1 MNDTITY
8 GAKDLTD
15 VIVRSSEPEFL
26 GERVILAHEPL
37 LVFDEIHY
45 STITANSRTV
55 HAKGGGGN
63 RVLVTW
69 NTPQDAIF
77 EFSRGVFT
85 AADLGMIAGKLEQ
98 KSSVLVPNM
107 EYHQV
112 SDNLTV
118 APEQRIELN
127 SLYVYLFED
136 EAINKL
142 KLNEDYNVEN
152 NIIIFTKDDYRSK
165 FVRLI
170 YDYEYTNKNQVI
182 TVGRPTLDG
191 YLEVTGKTKF
201 VEEITKE
208 ERTAIIKIP
217 KASIISDLNVALG
230 TEVNPARLGFTL
242 QAHPYGAR
250 GQEHTMEIIVLTGD

>member
-1 MNDTITY
+1 MNEITY

-15 VIVRSSEPEFL
+15 VIIRSSEPEFL
-26 GERVILAHEPL
+26 GDEVILAHEPL

-45 STITANSRTV
+45 STMTTNSRMV

-63 RVLVTW
+63 QVHVTW

-98 KSSVLVPNM
+98 KTYVLVPNM
-107 EYHQV
+107 EYHQIG
-112 SDNLTV
+112 DNLTV
-118 APEQRIELN
+118 TPEQRIAFN
-127 SLYVYLFED
+127 SLHVYLFED

-142 KLNEDYNVEN
+142 KPNEDYNVEN
-152 NIIIFTKDDYRSK
+152 NIIMFTNDVYKYK
-165 FVRLI
+165 YVRLI

-182 TVGRPTLDG
+182 TVGRPALDG
-191 YLEVTGKTKF
+191 YLELTGKTKF

-208 ERTAIIKIP
+208 EKTAIIKIP
-217 KASIISDLNVALG
+217 KASIISDLNIALG
-230 TEVNPARLGFTL
+230 TEAKPTKLGFTL
-242 QAHPYGAR
+242 QAHPCGAR